1 MKRYLVFFACCVLL
15 PAQVGAP
22 NVGSARFAGHVFAVH
37 GIPANFL
44 VAKTPWTSAAAVSF
58 SDAGGLLSQNG
69 TVTLV
74 GSDGTALADYA
85 SGEAVPVLNI
95 DGPLTTAV
103 AWLPIKHA
111 LLRWTGAEFIL
122 QQVNDSAF
130 AGEVTYVQLILPRM
144 VRLLVTHGDASV
156 STVAVSVDTGEV
168 LSTDLLPSAHGRAF
182 IQGSFVL
189 SEDKQG
195 LVVESASG
203 ERRTITLAK
212 SALPEGDLSIERMS
226 TDWLHISSASTGQHW
241 ALYLNS
247 KDLRLSALP
256 VPPSDSAAAAR
267 EANQ

>member
-1 MKRYLVFFACCVLL
+1 MKRYLLFFTCCVLL

-69 TVTLV
+69 TVTLT
-74 GSDGTALADYA
+74 GPDGVSLADYA
-85 SGEAVPVLNI
+85 SGEAAPVLNI

-103 AWLPIKHA
+103 AWLPSKNA
-111 LLRWTGAEFIL
+111 LLHWNGAAFIL
-122 QQVNDSAF
+122 QEVNDSAF
-130 AGEVTYVQLILPRM
+130 AGEVTYLHLISPRM
-144 VRLLVTHGDASV
+144 AGVLVTHGDNSV
-156 STVAVSVDTGEV
+156 SAITVSVDTGEV
-168 LSTDLLPSAHGRAF
+168 LSADLLPSAHGRAF
-182 IQGSFVL
+182 VQCSFVV

-203 ERRTITLAK
+203 ERRTITLAQNP
-212 SALPEGDLSIERMS
+212 LPEGDLNIERMS

-241 ALYLNS
+241 ALFLNS

-256 VPPSDSAAAAR
+256 VPPSDSKTEAA
-267 EANQ
+267 Q

>member
-44 VAKTPWTSAAAVSF
+44 VAKTPWTSAVAVSF

-69 TVTLV
+69 TVTLT
-74 GSDGTALADYA
+74 GPDGVSLADYA
-85 SGEAVPVLNI
+85 SGESAPVLNI
-95 DGPLTTAV
+95 DGPLATAV
-103 AWLPIKHA
+103 AWLPSKNA
-111 LLRWTGAEFIL
+111 LLHWNGTAFIL
-122 QQVNDSAF
+122 QQVNASAF
-130 AGEVTYVQLILPRM
+130 AGEVTYLHLVSPRM
-144 VRLLVTHGDASV
+144 AGLLVTNGDNSV
-156 STVAVSVDTGEV
+156 SAVTVSVDNGEV
-168 LSTDLLPSAHGRAF
+168 LSADLLPSAHGRAF
-182 IQGSFVL
+182 VQCSFVI

-203 ERRTITLAK
+203 ERRTITLAQNP
-212 SALPEGDLSIERMS
+212 LPEGDLSIERMS

-256 VPPSDSAAAAR
+256 VPPSDSAAVAR
-267 EANQ
+267 EATR

>member
-1 MKRYLVFFACCVLL
+1 MKRYLVFFACCILL

-74 GSDGTALADYA
+74 GPDGAALADYA
-85 SGEAVPVLNI
+85 SGEAAPVLNI
-95 DGPLTTAV
+95 DGPLATAV
-103 AWLPIKHA
+103 AWLPSKHA
-111 LLRWTGAEFIL
+111 LLRWNGTAFIS

-130 AGEVTYVQLILPRM
+130 AGEVTCLQLISPR
-144 VRLLVTHGDASV
+144 VARLLVTHGDATV
-156 STVAVSVDTGEV
+156 SAVMVSVDTGEV
-168 LSTDLLPSAHGRAF
+168 LSADLLPSAHGRAF
-182 IQGSFVL
+182 VQCSFVL
-189 SEDKQG
+189 SEDKQD

-203 ERRTITLAK
+203 ERRTITLTQNL
-212 SALPEGDLSIERMS
+212 LPEGDLSIERMS

-247 KDLRLSALP
+247 KNLHLSALP